1 MVAQI
6 LTQIKSKQVD
16 KTFTYKI
23 PKELEPKIKVGIRVI
38 IPFGKQKL
46 EGFVLKIEEE
56 KQYDYELK
64 NILEV
69 VDEYP
74 ILTDEMLELGKVI
87 SNKTLC
93 TLVNAYQTM
102 LPTSLKAK
110 IGNHLNKKYE
120 TIIEINELKDIKY
133 TEKQLGLLEL
143 IKSKKITKKEAKE
156 YSLSAYK
163 KLLENN
169 IIKKFK

>member
-56 KQYDYELK
+56 
-64 NILEV
+64 NN
-69 VDEYP
+69 
-74 ILTDEMLELGKVI
+74 M
-87 SNKTLC
+87 
-93 TLVNAYQTM
+93 TM
-102 LPTSLKAK
+102 
-110 IGNHLNKKYE
+110 N
-120 TIIEINELKDIKY
+120 
-133 TEKQLGLLEL
+133 
-143 IKSKKITKKEAKE
+143 
-156 YSLSAYK
+156 
-163 KLLENN
+163 
-169 IIKKFK
+169 